1 MRGPGGRGGSSQGE
15 KTEDECMSSA
25 ACEGEVRVVVVGER
39 FRPLSR
45 VVLCAGTLGGWYLGV
60 GRGAVWRFNS
70 YSYSYSHVSVL
81 INKGRF
87 RTNSFWTDWLPTY
100 VLVGSAEVPNK

>member
-1 MRGPGGRGGSSQGE
+1 
-15 KTEDECMSSA
+15 MSSA
-25 ACEGEVRVVVVGER
+25 ACEGEVRVAVMGEH

-70 YSYSYSHVSVL
+70 YSYSYT
-81 INKGRF
+81 G
-87 RTNSFWTDWLPTY
+87 T
-100 VLVGSAEVPNK
+100 VLVGRGRRRRFVPES

>member
-1 MRGPGGRGGSSQGE
+1 MAEEERLAHEDWDERHARTRRSRRLQGE
-15 KTEDECMSSA
+15 KPEDECKSIV
-25 ACEGEVRVVVVGER
+25 ACEGEVRVVVVGEH

-70 YSYSYSHVSVL
+70 YS
-81 INKGRF
+81 
-87 RTNSFWTDWLPTY
+87 
-100 VLVGSAEVPNK
+100 